1 MTILPTSFSTI
12 DGGGEPEPIGR
23 AETLLQHHRDT
34 RGVNTIVRN
43 EIGTPVR
50 RKQLGDYFKAPG
62 RDYRASYPDIR
73 NL

>member
-1 MTILPTSFSTI
+1 MGEENPSPSAAPKPYSNTI
-12 DGGGEPEPIGR
+12 D
-23 AETLLQHHRDT
+23 RDT